1 VGELVAVQ
9 RAPSHSEVLA
19 RSKAVAATEQ
29 TLSALAGTDVQ
40 ADPLA
45 KQVRTDTEQKKR
57 LQDESSTTE
66 KLATGTVARGESGSF
81 TDLAPLPE
89 MRALLTDRHKLAD
102 PESLAS
108 MAIDLSM
115 EAEGGIRKRAYR
127 LILNAGAGGGEPA
140 IGSMTGFITETV
152 GPNHPK
158 VQSRAVVSR
167 ARLTEKCRE
176 RASQEEWSFVIDSA
190 ASRAKL
196 YLAPTTTVGPHGQG
210 RPTQPGT
217 PTDKLPLG
225 RAQAAEATDY
235 WIARARAQTA
245 TEEAVLKQA
254 GFAVNGVL
262 EFEGGLMAEFKAGG
276 RAADGF
282 VQHLNTGER
291 TKFPLATLVLPDG
304 STTTWLIDY
313 PYDRPKLVDHLVVA
327 AVGAN
332 APSVQRSIATA
343 KARGVPIEFVPLTPE
358 FRQDVRRLAD
368 SYLKWAQQTAI
379 ARGIKQS
386 TGR

>member
-1 VGELVAVQ
+1 
-9 RAPSHSEVLA
+9 
-19 RSKAVAATEQ
+19 
-29 TLSALAGTDVQ
+29 
-40 ADPLA
+40 
-45 KQVRTDTEQKKR
+45 
-57 LQDESSTTE
+57 
-66 KLATGTVARGESGSF
+66 
-81 TDLAPLPE
+81 
-89 MRALLTDRHKLAD
+89 
-102 PESLAS
+102 
-108 MAIDLSM
+108 
-115 EAEGGIRKRAYR
+115 
-127 LILNAGAGGGEPA
+127 
-140 IGSMTGFITETV
+140 
-152 GPNHPK
+152 

-368 SYLKWAQQTAI
+368 SFLKWAQQTAI